1 MIVNDFHDRFGLRPG
16 RVYLVKP
23 KTIPLTHNGKIR
35 HVRLKEMY
43 LEGSLREAGQ
53 LVYPGY

>member
-1 MIVNDFHDRFGLRPG
+1 VDGFHDRFGLRPG

-23 KTIPLTHNGKIR
+23 KTIPMTHNGKIQ
-35 HVRLKEMY
+35 HARLKEMY

-53 LVYPGY
+53 LVYPTY